1 MIKKQLLKS
10 NFVSSSASILDVIK
24 SLNRSKEKICI
35 VLNSKKRVCGLITDG
50 DLRRIILKEKDF
62 KNRIT
67 KFFKKKFV
75 FLRENTIK
83 LDAKKI
89 FLKKKDIHFIPVLR
103 RNGSLLGL
111 YTRKNVLNQNEFENE
126 VFILA
131 GGLGKRLYT
140 LTDFIPKPMLNVGA
154 RPLLESILY
163 SLKSSGFK
171 NINISVNYLQEKIK
185 DYFGNG
191 DSLRLRIRYFS
202 EKKRLGTAGP
212 LFFLKKRQL
221 KKTIIVL
228 NGDIYTNLKKENLLN
243 FHQKEKNDFT
253 ICCHSYTHQIPYGV
267 VELGEKKKNLIN
279 EKPEL
284 SYLVSSGIYCIEP
297 KLLKYL
303 DNNKYQDMNHFIN
316 LLKKRK
322 KKIGFFNIHENLYD
336 IGDYNK
342 LIEARGSKQ

>member
-24 SLNRSKEKICI
+24 SLNKSKEKICI

-67 KFFKKKFV
+67 KFFKKKYV
-75 FLRENTIK
+75 FLRENTNK

-103 RNGSLLGL
+103 RNGSPLGL

-154 RPLLESILY
+154 RPLL
-163 SLKSSGFK
+163 
-171 NINISVNYLQEKIK
+171 
-185 DYFGNG
+185 
-191 DSLRLRIRYFS
+191 
-202 EKKRLGTAGP
+202 
-212 LFFLKKRQL
+212 
-221 KKTIIVL
+221 
-228 NGDIYTNLKKENLLN
+228 
-243 FHQKEKNDFT
+243 
-253 ICCHSYTHQIPYGV
+253 
-267 VELGEKKKNLIN
+267 
-279 EKPEL
+279 
-284 SYLVSSGIYCIEP
+284 
-297 KLLKYL
+297 
-303 DNNKYQDMNHFIN
+303 
-316 LLKKRK
+316 
-322 KKIGFFNIHENLYD
+322 
-336 IGDYNK
+336 
-342 LIEARGSKQ
+342 